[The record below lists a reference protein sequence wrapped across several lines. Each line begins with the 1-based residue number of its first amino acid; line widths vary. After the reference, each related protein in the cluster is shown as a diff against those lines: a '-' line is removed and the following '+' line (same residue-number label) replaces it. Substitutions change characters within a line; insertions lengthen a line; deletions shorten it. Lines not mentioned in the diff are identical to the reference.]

1 MFWQDVDRASVIRHS
16 RAMKRFLGRCW
27 GIMDMARYE
36 KYKPIIGLI
45 YQKYKPIIALI
56 HQKYKPQIKTRSV
69 DPSSKVVAMTV
80 RRRWVSFSDYSSF
93 MRGAS
98 YDGKFNLGD

>member
-1 MFWQDVDRASVIRHS
+1 MEMAS
-16 RAMKRFLGRCW
+16 
-27 GIMDMARYE
+27 YE

-45 YQKYKPIIALI
+45 YQKYKP
-56 HQKYKPQIKTRSV
+56 KIKTRSV